1 MGEAHGHSLVLA
13 QPELHVV
20 AVHAAWGLLAA
31 DAPLTLHAQVWITLP
46 VCIKQSAKHDLP

>member
-20 AVHAAWGLLAA
+20 AVQGAGGLLAA
-31 DAPLTLHAQVWITLP
+31 DAPLALHAQVWITFP
-46 VCIKQSAKHDLP
+46 VCSHRLDT